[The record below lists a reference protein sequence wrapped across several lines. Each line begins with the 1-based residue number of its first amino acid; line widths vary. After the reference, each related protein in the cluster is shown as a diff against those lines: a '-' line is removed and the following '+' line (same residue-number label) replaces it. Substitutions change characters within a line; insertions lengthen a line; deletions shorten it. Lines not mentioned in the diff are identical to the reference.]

1 MAATKTAQ
9 QSQTQSRAREE
20 GGQMSQQGEFSPT
33 TDLVEY
39 CKEYA
44 RQKPEMFALWCFGV
58 GFVLGWKLKPW

>member
-9 QSQTQSRAREE
+9 QNQSKQE
-20 GGQMSQQGEFSPT
+20 QGEAMEAMQQSDYNPT
-33 TDLVEY
+33 TDLMEY

>member
-9 QSQTQSRAREE
+9 QNQSK
-20 GGQMSQQGEFSPT
+20 QQQGEGAMQQAEYNPT
-33 TDLVEY
+33 TDLMEY